1 LKINQLKAGIILSY
15 TSMGVGYAIS
25 IIYTPIMLRLLG
37 QSEYGLYNFV
47 SSIVAYLGLL
57 NFGFGSAY
65 VRYYSRYKVA
75 DDRQNIAKLNGMF
88 LIIFSVIGLIALL
101 AGTILALNT
110 EAILGKQLSS
120 IELHRA
126 KILMLIMVINIAIS
140 FPGVVF
146 NSHITANEQFIFQ
159 KFLQMIKV
167 VANPLLVLPVLLL
180 GYGSVGMVVVTT
192 ILNLSIE
199 IANVVFCFKKLDMQ
213 FSFRHFDFSLMRE
226 MTLFSSFIFVNM
238 ITDQINW
245 NIDKFILGRFY
256 GTIIVAIYG
265 LAAQINTYYMSLST
279 AISNVFIPR
288 VNKMVAMNCDD
299 RELTQLFTKIGRV
312 QFILLSF
319 ILIGFVCF
327 GRPFINMW
335 AGRNYD
341 DCYPIALLLIVPAT
355 IPLMQNIG
363 IAIQRA
369 QNMHQFRSWTYLF
382 IALGNLLMSIPL
394 AKKYGGVGAALGTSI
409 SITIGCAFVMNW
421 YYHAKVGLNM
431 KYFWSQIVKFLPA
444 LILPLI
450 VGVMFNIFFDL
461 YKILT
466 FLLAVAVYAVVFLI
480 SMWLFGMNQYEREL
494 IANPTIRLMRRL
506 KLTLWHKQKQ

>member
-1 LKINQLKAGIILSY
+1 MKINQLKAGIILSY

-126 KILMLIMVINIAIS
+126 KILMLIMVINISIS

-167 VANPLLVLPVLLL
+167 VVNPLLVLPVLLL

-199 IANVVFCFKKLDMQ
+199 IANVVFCFKKLEMQ

-226 MTLFSSFIFVNM
+226 MTLFSSFIFINM

-265 LAAQINTYYMSLST
+265 LAAQINSYYLSLST

-288 VNKMVAMNCDD
+288 VNKMVAMNCDSK
-299 RELTQLFTKIGRV
+299 ELTQLFTKIGRV

-327 GRPFINMW
+327 CPFIVC
-335 AGRNYD
+335 GRKKLHESSDGLVVVLRHNASY
-341 DCYPIALLLIVPAT
+341 T
-355 IPLMQNIG
+355 KHG
-363 IAIQRA
+363 IEIQRA
-369 QNMHQFRSWTYLF
+369 KNMHQFRSWLYLF
-382 IALGNLLMSIPL
+382 IALGNLVISIPL
-394 AKKYGGVGAALGTSI
+394 ARAYGGIGAALGTSI
-409 SITIGCAFVMNW
+409 SLIIGNGFIMNW
-421 YYHAKVGLNM
+421 YYHVKIKLDI

-444 LILPLI
+444 LILPLV

-461 YKILT
+461 YKIHT
-466 FLLAVAVYAVVFLI
+466 FLLAVAIYAIIFLI
-480 SMWLFGMNQYEREL
+480 SMWVFGMNQYEREL

-506 KLTLWHKQKQ
+506 KLAVWHKP

>member
-1 LKINQLKAGIILSY
+1 MKINQLKAGIILSY

-120 IELHRA
+120 IELYRA

-167 VANPLLVLPVLLL
+167 VVNPLLVLPVLLL

-226 MTLFSSFIFVNM
+226 MTLFSSFIFINM

-288 VNKMVAMNCDD
+288 VNKMVAMNCDNK
-299 RELTQLFTKIGRV
+299 ELTQLFTKIGRV
-312 QFILLSF
+312 QFILLAF
-319 ILIGFVCF
+319 IFIGFVFF

-341 DCYPIALLLIVPAT
+341 ESYPIALLLILPAT
-355 IPLMQNIG
+355 IPLIQNVG
-363 IAIQRA
+363 IEIQRA
-369 QNMHQFRSWTYLF
+369 KNMHQFRSWLYLF
-382 IALGNLLMSIPL
+382 IALGNLIISIPL
-394 AKKYGGVGAALGTSI
+394 ARAYGGIGAALGTSI
-409 SITIGCAFVMNW
+409 SLIIGNGFIITGIIM
-421 YYHAKVGLNM
+421 L
-431 KYFWSQIVKFLPA
+431 
-444 LILPLI
+444 
-450 VGVMFNIFFDL
+450 
-461 YKILT
+461 
-466 FLLAVAVYAVVFLI
+466 
-480 SMWLFGMNQYEREL
+480 R
-494 IANPTIRLMRRL
+494 
-506 KLTLWHKQKQ
+506 